1 MEILKQHWITSKET
15 NELMIVQ
22 NLIQIEMAKEVIKLC
37 EKKIAEFPEEPK
49 QEIAEESKPLLE
61 ESKSL

>member
-1 MEILKQHWITSKET
+1 MEILKQHWVTSKET

-49 QEIAEESKPLLE
+49 QEESNPLLE